1 MPSVGTAG
9 SVQGAVLMSRLAFVQ
24 KNAGDD
30 AVARV
35 LGLLTDEDRRLLGGV
50 MLPHDWYPFATNV
63 RLDLAIAEEMKR
75 GDAIFREL
83 GVASAID
90 NLGSKAQQRFV
101 AAGDPHGLLQHTT
114 SIYSIYYDTGYRR
127 YEKVGEKKAILRTH
141 SSQSFSL
148 EDCLTV
154 VGWHEKAIEMCGG
167 KGARVTETR
176 CRAKGDEVCEY
187 ICEWG

>member
-9 SVQGAVLMSRLAFVQ
+9 SVQGSVLMSRLAFVRN
-24 KNAGDD
+24 NAGDD
-30 AVARV
+30 GVSRILAR
-35 LGLLTDEDRRLLGGV
+35 LTDDDRKHLGGP

-63 RLDLAIAEEMKR
+63 RLDLAIAEEMKK
-75 GDAIFREL
+75 GDVIFREL

-90 NLGSKAQQRFV
+90 NLGSKAQRRYV

-114 SIYSIYYDTGYRR
+114 AIYSIYYDTGYRR
-127 YEKVGEKKAILRTH
+127 YEKVGDKKAILRTY
-141 SSQSFSL
+141 SSQSFSP

-167 KGARVTETR
+167 KGARVTEAK
-176 CRAKGDEVCEY
+176 CRARGDEVCEY
-187 ICEWG
+187 VCEWG